1 MTNSVETG
9 PVPLPLEVPRPS
21 VSPRRTAARP
31 ALIAALAMGG
41 LGGWGLASVTDA
53 GAVLR
58 PDQTASPGAV
68 AIPVEAPVPA
78 EVIGLARLMPEGD
91 LARVS
96 PPFGAGDARIAEIL
110 IAEGDRVD
118 AGALLATLDNRPA
131 LESALL
137 SAEAVVAQRE
147 AALVQARENVR
158 ISLLEARAVVGEAE
172 AEARA
177 ADARLDRARTLVARG
192 ATTSANLDDVE
203 AAAIRAEQGLVRA
216 RAALARWDTGDVATQ
231 PDVVV
236 AESALAAARID
247 VERARRDLA
256 KAEVRAPA
264 QGTVLEIHAR
274 VGERPGSEGI
284 LTLGRTDSMMA
295 TVEVFQTEIGRV
307 REGQSVRLSAVP
319 FDEALTGRV
328 ERVGLVVGRQN
339 VVSDDT
345 AANTD
350 ARVVE
355 VLVRLEAQSSAR
367 AARLSN
373 LEAIARIRTD
383 AP

>member
-1 MTNSVETG
+1 
-9 PVPLPLEVPRPS
+9 
-21 VSPRRTAARP
+21 
-31 ALIAALAMGG
+31 MGG

-53 GAVLR
+53 GDVLR
-58 PDQTASPGAV
+58 PVQVASPAAV
-68 AIPVEAPVPA
+68 AVPVEAPAPA

-91 LARVS
+91 LAHVS

-110 IAEGDRVD
+110 VAEGERVE
-118 AGALLATLDNRPA
+118 AGTLLATLDNRPA
-131 LESALL
+131 LDSALL
-137 SAEAVVAQRE
+137 SAEAVVVQRE
-147 AALVQARENVR
+147 AALSQARETVR
-158 ISLLEARAVVGEAE
+158 ISLLEAHAAVGEAE
-172 AEARA
+172 AAARA
-177 ADARLDRARTLVARG
+177 AQARLDRAQTLVARG
-192 ATTSANLDDVE
+192 VTTSANLDDVE
-203 AAAIRAEQGLVRA
+203 AAAIQAEQGLLRA
-216 RAALARWDTGDVATQ
+216 RATLARWDTGDVATQ

-247 VERARRDLA
+247 AERARRELA

-264 QGTVLEIHAR
+264 QGTVLDIHAH

-307 REGQSVRLSAVP
+307 REGQSVRLSAAP
-319 FDEALTGRV
+319 FDQALTGRV

-355 VLVRLEAQSSAR
+355 VLVRLDAESSAR

-373 LEAIARIRTD
+373 LEALARIGTD

>member
-1 MTNSVETG
+1 
-9 PVPLPLEVPRPS
+9 
-21 VSPRRTAARP
+21 
-31 ALIAALAMGG
+31 MGG

-58 PDQTASPGAV
+58 PDQVASPGAV
-68 AIPVEAPVPA
+68 AAPIEARRPVDAPALA

-110 IAEGDRVD
+110 VAEGVRVD

-131 LESALL
+131 LDSALL
-137 SAEAVVAQRE
+137 SAEAVVVQRE
-147 AALVQARENVR
+147 AALAQARETVR
-158 ISLLEARAVVGEAE
+158 ISLLEARAAVSEAE
-172 AEARA
+172 AA
-177 ADARLDRARTLVARG
+177 AKAAQARLDRARTLVARG
-192 ATTSANLDDVE
+192 VTTSANLDDVE
-203 AAAIRAEQGLVRA
+203 AAAIQAEQGLVRA

-247 VERARRDLA
+247 AERARRDLA

-264 QGTVLEIHAR
+264 QGTVLDIHAR
-274 VGERPGSEGI
+274 VGERPGAEGI

-307 REGQSVRLSAVP
+307 REGQGVALSAAP
-319 FDEALTGRV
+319 FDTALNGQV

-339 VVSDDT
+339 VVSDDA

-355 VLVRLEAQSSAR
+355 VLVRLDAESSMR